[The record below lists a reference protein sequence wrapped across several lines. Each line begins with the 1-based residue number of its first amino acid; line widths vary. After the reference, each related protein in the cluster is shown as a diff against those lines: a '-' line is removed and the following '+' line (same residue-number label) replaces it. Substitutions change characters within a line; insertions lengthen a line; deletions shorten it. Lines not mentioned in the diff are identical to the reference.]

1 MTFYDEL
8 LASTDAEREQF
19 LRIPFLVDGVAGRLR
34 LDSYIA
40 FLTQAYYHVRQ
51 TVPLFRACGGRLP
64 ERLAWLRDAVAEYIE
79 EEQGHDEWILND
91 IQVSGGDAE
100 AVRQGRP
107 QLATEVL
114 IAYAHDT
121 VQRGNP
127 VGLFGMVL
135 VLEGTSVSLATRA
148 AEALST
154 SLKLPREAFTY
165 LLSHGSLDQSHIE
178 FFRQLMNRLSARED
192 QDAVIH
198 CARVVYKLYG
208 DMFRNLPHQTVAAA
222 A

>member
-19 LRIPFLVDGVAGRLR
+19 LRTPFLLDGVAGRLR

-51 TVPLFRACGGRLP
+51 TVPLFMACGSRLP
-64 ERLAWLRDAVAEYIE
+64 ERLGWLRGAVAEYID

-91 IQVSGGDAE
+91 IRACGGDWE

-107 QLATEVL
+107 NTATEVM
-114 IAYAHDT
+114 IAYAYDN
-121 VQRGNP
+121 VYRGNP

-148 AEALST
+148 AEALAA
-154 SLKLPREAFTY
+154 SLKLPREAFSY

-198 CARVVYKLYG
+198 CAQVVYKLYG
-208 DMFRNLPHQTVAAA
+208 DMFRSLPHPTVAVAA
-222 A
+222 